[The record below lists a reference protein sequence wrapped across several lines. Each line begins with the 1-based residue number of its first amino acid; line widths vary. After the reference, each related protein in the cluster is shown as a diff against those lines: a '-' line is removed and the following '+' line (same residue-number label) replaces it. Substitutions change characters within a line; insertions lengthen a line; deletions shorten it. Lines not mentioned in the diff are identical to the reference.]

1 MSEIIN
7 QIREAWKKG
16 KFILIYDSDSRE
28 QEVDM
33 IIPSEMINPKHI
45 AEMRNNAGGLICTPI
60 SHDFAINMGLPY
72 LTDVYESVSEEFPI
86 INRLMRHSLPYG
98 AKSSFSLTI
107 NHVDSFTGITDYDRA
122 LTIKT
127 IGQYSNHFQEGNLT
141 GLDKFEDIFRIPG
154 HVHLLIASKG
164 LLASRLGHTELSIA
178 LCEITGMSQSATMCE
193 MMDSNTN
200 KALSVENAKIYAKK
214 MGYLFIDGASVVN
227 IWEKHLSSI
236 ITGD

>member
-33 IIPSEMINPKHI
+33 IIPSEIIEPKHI
-45 AEMRNNAGGLICTPI
+45 AEMRINAGGLICTAI
-60 SHDFAINMGLPY
+60 SHDFAKNIGLPF
-72 LTDVYESVSEEFPI
+72 LTDVYKSVSEEFPTI
-86 INRLMRHSLPYG
+86 SRMMRHSLPYG

-107 NHVDSFTGITDYDRA
+107 NHVDSFTGITDYDRS

-127 IGQYSNHFQEGNLT
+127 IGVHSNHFQDDNSTSLE
-141 GLDKFEDIFRIPG
+141 KFEDIFRIPG
-154 HVHLLIASKG
+154 HVHLLIASQG
-164 LLASRLGHTELSIA
+164 LLKSRLGHTELSIA
-178 LCEITGMSQSATMCE
+178 LCEITGLSKSATMCE
-193 MMDSNTN
+193 MMDADTN
-200 KALSVENAKIYAKK
+200 QALSVEKAKIYAKK
-214 MGYLFIDGASVVN
+214 MGYPFIDGASIVN
-227 IWEKHLSSI
+227 IWENYISSV